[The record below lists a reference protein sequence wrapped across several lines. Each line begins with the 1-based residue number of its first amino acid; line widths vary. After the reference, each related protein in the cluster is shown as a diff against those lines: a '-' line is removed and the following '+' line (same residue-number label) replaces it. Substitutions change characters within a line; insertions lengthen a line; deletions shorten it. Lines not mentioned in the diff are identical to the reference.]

1 MDSKRKAPYG
11 CSGHKEKTCDF
22 KVPKKVCGVTLK
34 AADLDSLFKNGQTQ
48 TIKGFPLM
56 RLGGFDR
63 RLHGLSVM
71 TVVQFVFRSISL
83 KNLIKLAG
91 WKLN

>member
-1 MDSKRKAPYG
+1 MTDYTCPICGKKMEEYLNMYG

-48 TIKGFPLM
+48 TIKGFV
-56 RLGGFDR
+56 
-63 RLHGLSVM
+63 SKEK
-71 TVVQFVFRSISL
+71 
-83 KNLIKLAG
+83 KNLMHG
-91 WKLN
+91 